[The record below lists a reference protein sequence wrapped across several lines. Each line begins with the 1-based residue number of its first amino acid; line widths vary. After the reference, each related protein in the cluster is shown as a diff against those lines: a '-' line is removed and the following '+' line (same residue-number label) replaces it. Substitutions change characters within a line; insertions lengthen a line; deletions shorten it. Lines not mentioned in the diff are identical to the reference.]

1 MARGLRFGNRRF
13 RPGRVPSIAAAVF
26 VALTVSLGNWQ
37 ARRAEEK
44 LELARAL
51 DEAGRGAVLSVPS
64 APVGAEGFEHHR
76 VSVRGRFVAR
86 STLFLDNQVLHGAA
100 GYHVLTPMNIEGG
113 GMHVLIDR
121 GWIATG
127 DRSRLPDVPTPEGVQ
142 TVEGIAAV
150 PSGRFIELAP
160 DTGAGPLRQN
170 LVLEREEKRLGLSL
184 QPFVVEQTS
193 EAKDGL
199 ARIRGRPDTGVERH
213 RSYALQ
219 WYSLALLAAIL
230 YVVLNLERIGAGGGS
245 T

>member
-1 MARGLRFGNRRF
+1 MAGGLRFGNRRF
-13 RPGRVPSIAAAVF
+13 RPGLVPSIAAAVF
-26 VALTVSLGNWQ
+26 IALAVSLGNWQ
-37 ARRAEEK
+37 TRRAEEK

-64 APVGAEGFEHHR
+64 APAGAAGFARHR

-86 STLFLDNQVLHGAA
+86 ATLFLDNQVLHGAA

-121 GWIATG
+121 GWIAAG
-127 DRSRLPDVPTPEGVQ
+127 DRSRLPVVPTPEGVQ

-160 DTGAGPLRQN
+160 DTGTGSLRQN

-193 EAKDGL
+193 DAKDGL
-199 ARIRGRPDTGVERH
+199 ARVWERPDTGVERH

-230 YVVLNLERIGAGGGS
+230 YVV
-245 T
+245 

>member
-1 MARGLRFGNRRF
+1 FAR
-13 RPGRVPSIAAAVF
+13 
-26 VALTVSLGNWQ
+26 
-37 ARRAEEK
+37 
-44 LELARAL
+44 
-51 DEAGRGAVLSVPS
+51 
-64 APVGAEGFEHHR
+64 HR

-86 STLFLDNQVLHGAA
+86 ATLFLDNQVLHGAA

-121 GWIATG
+121 GWIAAG
-127 DRSRLPDVPTPEGVQ
+127 DRSRLPVVPTPEGVQ

-160 DTGAGPLRQN
+160 DTGTGSLRQN

-193 EAKDGL
+193 DAKDGL
-199 ARIRGRPDTGVERH
+199 ARVWERPDTGVERH

-230 YVVLNLERIGAGGGS
+230 YVVLNLERIDAGGGRD
-245 T
+245 